1 MKASILKL
9 RGRGAIGAAALFVL
23 LVAINGVV
31 AGLRWRADLTDER
44 LFTLSEGTLGLLRAL
59 PRSAQLKLY
68 VTRGEA
74 MPIPLR
80 QYAQRVQD
88 LLREY
93 VRAAGGRVTLEVH
106 DPKPFSDEEEWA
118 RKYGVEGRSLNPLGG
133 GPEIYLGLAAVSGT
147 REAVL
152 PFLSPENEPRLEYEI
167 TRMLHEVTRARKPKI
182 GVASSLGL
190 FGAPPSPF
198 GGPRPTA
205 PWTFIRELQAL
216 YDVTEVSLTDD
227 RLPEELT
234 ALILVHPR
242 DADESFLYAVDQY
255 VVHGGRLLVFTDPLC
270 LAELE
275 NRDPRRMALGGMGA
289 QSDLN
294 RLTQAWGLS
303 TPASLAA
310 DPAAATPVRA
320 GEGPPRLN
328 LGWLSLREDALA
340 RDEIATSGL
349 ATLML
354 PFAGAYSGTAPEGL
368 TLTPLLQTSAEAG
381 WSDPAMILMGGDLSQ
396 PPPPDPAARLIA
408 LRLTGFFP
416 SAFPDGRP
424 GEKKPEGAATAETP
438 APAPDSATAEP
449 AANEARADAEAPAA
463 AKDAAAAATPPATEP
478 APSPDGRPPH
488 LKKGIASG
496 TAILVAD
503 VDMLYDRFAVE
514 RANFLGYEMAQL
526 ANDNLNLAW
535 NLVEQLAGSEALIG
549 LRSRG
554 RFDRPFRRVLE
565 IERRAAAQW
574 RAEEERLQ
582 EQLRQTRERLAQ
594 MQARRDP
601 NQQVIL
607 TEEQRREI
615 ERFRNEQFQTQR
627 QLKEVEKNRR
637 REIEQL
643 GWTLKLINLG
653 AAPTAVAVFG
663 LVRGWRRRRR
673 AGG

>member
-1 MKASILKL
+1 MNAVLLKL
-9 RGRGAIGAAALFVL
+9 RGRGAIAAAAFFVL
-23 LVAINGVV
+23 LVAVNAAIS
-31 AGLRWRADLTDER
+31 GLRLRADLTDEK
-44 LFTLSEGTLGLLRAL
+44 LFTLSDGTRGLLRAL
-59 PRSAQLKLY
+59 PRAAQLKLY

-93 VRAAGGRVTLEVH
+93 VRESGGRVTLEIF
-106 DPKPFSDEEEWA
+106 DPRPFSDEEEWA
-118 RKYGVEGRSLNPLGG
+118 QKYGVEGRSLNPLGG

-167 TRMLHEVTRARKPKI
+167 TRMLHEVTRTRKPKI
-182 GVASSLGL
+182 GVASALGL
-190 FGAPPSPF
+190 FGAPRLPF
-198 GGPRPTA
+198 GGPRPA
-205 PWTFIRELQAL
+205 RAWTFVRELQAL
-216 YDVTEVSLTDD
+216 YDVVEVSLTDD
-227 RLPEELT
+227 RLPEDLT

-242 DADESFLYAVDQY
+242 EADEDFLYAVDQY

-275 NRDPRRMALGGMGA
+275 NRDSQMMAFGGMNA
-289 QSDLN
+289 RSDLN
-294 RLTQAWGLS
+294 RLTQAWGFVMNPMLV
-303 TPASLAA
+303 A
-310 DPAAATPVRA
+310 DPAAGTPVRA
-320 GEGPPRLN
+320 GEGPPRIN
-328 LGWLSLREDALA
+328 LGWLTLRDDALA
-340 RDEIATSGL
+340 RDEIAASGL
-349 ATLML
+349 ANLML
-354 PFAGAYSGTAPEGL
+354 PFAGAFSGTPPDGISL
-368 TLTPLLQTSAEAG
+368 SPLIQASTEAG
-381 WSDPAMILMGGDLSQ
+381 LSDAMSVLMGGDLSQ
-396 PPPPDPAARLIA
+396 PPPPDPTARLIA

-424 GEKKPEGAATAETP
+424 GAKKPENAPKKDDAAPDEKTNPANDADPEAAAEKTAET
-438 APAPDSATAEP
+438 
-449 AANEARADAEAPAA
+449 NE
-463 AKDAAAAATPPATEP
+463 TPPPPPEENRP
-478 APSPDGRPPH
+478 AH
-488 LKKGIASG
+488 LKKGIAQG
-496 TAILVAD
+496 TVILVAD
-503 VDMLYDRFAVE
+503 VDLLYDRFAIE
-514 RANFLGYEMAQL
+514 RGNFLGYEMAQL

-582 EQLRQTRERLAQ
+582 QKLRETRERLAQ
-594 MQARRDP
+594 MQSARDP

-637 REIEQL
+637 REIERL
-643 GWTLKLINLG
+643 GWTLKLINMG
-653 AAPTAVAVFG
+653 AAPAAVAVFG
-663 LVRGWRRRRR
+663 MVHGWRRRRR